1 MVSSQIMAKHWE
13 MFDHTADAG
22 LAGRGESLC
31 ELFEAMAEGLARFIC
46 PSPPAEP
53 RETRRVDVEA
63 EDIEALMVEF
73 LSAVL
78 AVIQAEHMVVGPVR
92 VEEASP
98 RAVRARLLAERYDPR
113 RHELAAEVKAI
124 TWHKLQ
130 VTCENDTWTARVI
143 LDI

>member
-1 MVSSQIMAKHWE
+1 MGAMAKRWE

-22 LAGRGESLC
+22 LAGRGDSLE

>member
-98 RAVRARLLAERYDPR
+98 RAVRARLLCERYDPR